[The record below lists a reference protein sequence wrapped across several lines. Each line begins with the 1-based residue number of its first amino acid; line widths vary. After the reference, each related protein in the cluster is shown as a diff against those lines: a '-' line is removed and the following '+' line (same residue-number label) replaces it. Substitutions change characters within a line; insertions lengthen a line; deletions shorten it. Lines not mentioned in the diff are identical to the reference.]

1 MIYNFGY
8 CKGLIW
14 NFRCVV
20 ILFILSSP
28 PSILL
33 NQSKVLC
40 MLQKILLQKAH
51 WISSQLIGDSNSKI
65 LRMMNF
71 QSLMH
76 TRKPPFVMLQTP
88 SLTDRTVTISTFKYA
103 QCSSFRTSLNPLT
116 ALFKRPKNSSFKVI
130 IACEHLDF
138 LDIFQW
144 FNSHFCGFYLF
155 IYCIHFCCCMCIGG

>member
-1 MIYNFGY
+1 
-8 CKGLIW
+8 
-14 NFRCVV
+14 
-20 ILFILSSP
+20 
-28 PSILL
+28 
-33 NQSKVLC
+33 

-116 ALFKRPKNSSFKVI
+116 ALFKRPNNSSFKVI

-138 LDIFQW
+138 LDVFQW
-144 FNSHFCGFYLF
+144 FKSHFCGFYLF
-155 IYCIHFCCCMCIGG
+155 IYFLYSFLLLYVHRRLNVYWRKTEYWSVKMLHYWFQLALDGLCLLPWL